1 MTQRRAG
8 KGRMAGSVAVGATAL
23 MVLAGCGGGSGDAG
37 GQGGAPS
44 GEAAAPQTLNVFAA
58 ASLKDTFTTIEK
70 QFEQENPG
78 TDVKLTFAGS
88 SDLATQIT
96 NGAPADVFAS
106 ADDKNMTKVT
116 QPGLN
121 QGEPARFAT
130 NTLQIAVAPNDP
142 KAIKGLSDLANPAN
156 KTVVCA
162 PQVPCGSAAQKVE
175 QAAGIDIKPVSEEQ
189 DVKSVLSK
197 VSSGNA
203 DAGLV
208 YVTDVTAAKG
218 AVKGVT
224 FPESSKAVNN
234 YPIVALKSSQNA
246 ALATKWVET
255 VTGATGQQ
263 TLKAAG
269 FGAP

>member
-1 MTQRRAG
+1 MG
-8 KGRMAGSVAVGATAL
+8 KATGSVAVAAAAL
-23 MVLAGCGGGSGDAG
+23 MVLAGCGGGGDSSA
-37 GQGGAPS
+37 QGGASS
-44 GEAAAPQTLNVFAA
+44 GAAAAPQTLNVFAA

-78 TDVKLTFAGS
+78 TDVTLTFAGS
-88 SDLATQIT
+88 SDLATQIA

-106 ADDKNMTKVT
+106 ADDKNMAKVT

-142 KAIKGLSDLANPAN
+142 KGIKGLSDLANPAN
-156 KTVVCA
+156 KVVVCA

-175 QAAGIDIKPVSEEQ
+175 QAAGVDIKPVSEEQ

-197 VSSGNA
+197 VTSGNA

-218 AVKGVT
+218 TVQGVS

-246 ALATKWVET
+246 ELATKWVQA
-255 VTGATGQQ
+255 VTGPTGQQ